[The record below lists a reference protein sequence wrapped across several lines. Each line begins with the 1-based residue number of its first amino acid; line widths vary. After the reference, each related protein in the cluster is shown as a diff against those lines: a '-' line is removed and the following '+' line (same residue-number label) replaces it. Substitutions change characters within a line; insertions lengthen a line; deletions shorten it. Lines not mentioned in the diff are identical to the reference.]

1 MAKNMYNPNGSINMS
16 WLIYQEQQRCS
27 NNTISDEDMDDIID
41 NVLKNRKA
49 IIPNNT
55 QDMYNEAFN
64 FLKQHTS
71 MTDEQIALEVIKTL
85 R

>member
-1 MAKNMYNPNGSINMS
+1 MYNPNGSINMS
-16 WLIYQEQQRCS
+16 WLIEQEQQRCS

-49 IIPNNT
+49 IIPNNI